1 MYIYLYLLISHVVN
15 KIYNKHNVSYL
26 YLSKNIYIYYH
37 FFSRKIYCY
46 GNQQVS
52 FPKKDKDLTF
62 MKHLTAMTRA
72 DQHTQLRVLSKKDFI
87 RQIGNS
93 ARKKSKSQL
102 YAPHNRIKLASISL
116 FTDIK
121 QNGMHRSI

>member
-1 MYIYLYLLISHVVN
+1 MYTYLYLLLISHVVN

-62 MKHLTAMTRA
+62 IKVSMKHLTAIYT
-72 DQHTQLRVLSKKDFI
+72 TK
-87 RQIGNS
+87 S
-93 ARKKSKSQL
+93 A
-102 YAPHNRIKLASISL
+102 
-116 FTDIK
+116 F
-121 QNGMHRSI
+121 